1 MRSEK
6 WDSILAPPTEK
17 DYTHSISMYARSLS
31 ALAFATDGKASHKI
45 KHRKIPSVHV
55 AKKEVARYG
64 TVFKQQ
70 RTIR

>member
-31 ALAFATDGKASHKI
+31 ALAFATDGKSSHKI
-45 KHRKIPSVHV
+45 KHRKILKAHI
-55 AKKEVARYG
+55 A
-64 TVFKQQ
+64 
-70 RTIR
+70 